1 MNEIV
6 QLSVSALAMGFIYAL
21 AALSISL
28 IYNAGGVVNFAQGAL
43 VMLGAYVGVS
53 TLNHLGLPYPLAILA
68 MMVVTG
74 LAGLVFQ
81 RFVFYPLRNADRLMF
96 IIAGIGITVFL
107 ENFVQ
112 IFWGPAPIAV
122 RPMLPMQTLRIGGIF
137 LEPQSVAIVIITG
150 FILLAENFFLKKTVL
165 GKMTMAVA
173 QDKDAASLMGI
184 SVGVMIGITF
194 VNSTILAGITGM
206 FISPIFFVSIGI
218 SNILLKAFAACV
230 VGGFG
235 NAAGAIVGGVII
247 GFAETFGARFLSP
260 QYRDAWAFILIIV
273 FLFIRPRGIFPERIA
288 EKV

>member
-53 TLNHLGLPYPLAILA
+53 TLNHLGLPYPLAIVA
-68 MMVVTG
+68 MMIVMG
-74 LAGLVFQ
+74 LVGLVFQ

-122 RPMLPMQTLRIGGIF
+122 RPMLPMQTLRIGGVF
-137 LEPQSVAIVIITG
+137 LEPQAVAIVVVTG
-150 FILLAENFFLKKTVL
+150 CILLAENFFLKKTVL

-173 QDKDAASLMGI
+173 QDRDAASLMGI
-184 SVGVMIGITF
+184 SVGVMIAITF

-206 FISPIFFVSIGI
+206 FISPIFFVSMGI

-260 QYRDAWAFILIIV
+260 QYRDAWAFILLIT